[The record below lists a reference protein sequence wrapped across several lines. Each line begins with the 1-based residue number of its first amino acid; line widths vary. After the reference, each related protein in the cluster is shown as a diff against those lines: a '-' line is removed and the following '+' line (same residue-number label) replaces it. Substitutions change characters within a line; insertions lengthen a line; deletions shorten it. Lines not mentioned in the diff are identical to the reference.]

1 MDALAVT
8 LWILRLGFLAA
19 IYLFLFVVVRALR
32 RDLRT
37 SVERAD
43 RPLGRL
49 VVLAA
54 TGGTPA
60 PGTTFALA
68 AANTLGRDINNSVVL
83 DEDFVSSRHAA
94 LTYRGRTWYVEDLGS
109 TNGVFLNGGRI
120 EAPAPLTWGDELQI
134 GGVRLR
140 LERQPAR

>member
-1 MDALAVT
+1 MDALAIT

-19 IYLFLFVVVRALR
+19 IYVFLFLVLRALR
-32 RDLRT
+32 RDLRG

-49 VVLAA
+49 VVLASS
-54 TGGTPA
+54 GEGPV

-83 DEDFVSSRHAA
+83 DEDFVSARHAA
-94 LTYRGRTWYVEDLGS
+94 LTYRGRAWYVEDLGS
-109 TNGVFLNGGRI
+109 TNGVWLNGNRI
-120 EAPAPLTWGDELQI
+120 EAPTPLTWGDELQV
-134 GGVRLR
+134 GSVHFR
-140 LERQPAR
+140 LERPPAR